1 MTSAKPKPPLIPGET
16 RAYPVLPLRDIVVF
30 PHMIVPLF
38 VGREK
43 SIKALE
49 EVMRSD
55 TFILLATQKNAS
67 DDDPATGAIFEIGT
81 LASVLQLLKLPDGT
95 VKVLVE
101 GAARA
106 KVERYTDR
114 AEYYEA
120 DAVVLAN
127 SSGEQVEAEALA
139 RSVINEFENYVKL
152 NKKVSPEV
160 VGVVQQIEDY
170 AKLADTVAS
179 HLAVKIPDKQVILET
194 PSVTE
199 RLEKVLGLMESEISV
214 LQVEKRIRTRVKR
227 QMEKTQREY
236 YLNEQMKAIQ
246 KELGDEEGKDE
257 LAEIEDKIKKTKL
270 SKEAREKATHE
281 LKKLRQMSPMS
292 AEATVVRNY
301 LDWLLSI
308 PWNKKSK
315 VKKDLVLAQE
325 ILDADHFGL
334 EKVKERIVEYL
345 AVQQRANKLS
355 GPILCLVGPPGVG
368 KTSLGKSIARAT
380 GRDFVRVSLG
390 GVRDEAEIRGH
401 RRTYIGSMPGK
412 VIQSMRKAKSS
423 NPLFLLDEVDK
434 MGADFRGD
442 PSSALLEVLD
452 PEQNHTFNDHYLEVD
467 YDLSNVMFIT
477 TANTLN
483 IPPPLM
489 DRMEIIRIAG
499 YTEDEKVEIARKH
512 LIPHAVAKHGLD
524 LKEWSI
530 DDEALLLLIRRYTRE
545 AGVRNL
551 ERELSTLIRKA
562 VKELT
567 LTKKK
572 SITVEAKTV
581 SDYLGVPKYRYGEVE
596 DEDQVGVVT
605 GLAWTDVGGEL
616 LTIEAA
622 MMPGKGKMTVTGNL
636 RDVMKESI
644 SAAASYVRMRAVAFG
659 IEPPRFD
666 KKDIHVHVPEGATPK
681 DGPSAGVAM
690 VTAIVSVM
698 TGIPVRRDVA
708 MTGEITLRGR
718 VLPIG
723 GLKEKLLAASRGGM
737 KTVLIPEENAKD
749 LVEISESIKKG
760 LEIIPVS
767 RMDEVLARALTRK
780 PEPIEWD
787 EEKAKPTET
796 SVTTEPAVET
806 ELFGAHG
813 ALIGFPLRDQP
824 NWTAAPRGAAVFV
837 WPPCSCFVLDIV
849 QNKERTWF
857 CCRSE
862 LRVICSF
869 QTRQFVLAD
878 TPTHEVRRPAK
889 LSRRDV

>member
-1 MTSAKPKPPLIPGET
+1 MTTKQRPPLQPGET
-16 RAYPVLPLRDIVVF
+16 RAFPVLPLRDIVVF

-43 SIKALE
+43 SIRALE

-67 DDDPATGAIFEIGT
+67 DDDPATSAIYEVGT

-101 GAARA
+101 GAERA
-106 KVERYTDR
+106 KVIRYGERT
-114 AEYYEA
+114 EYYEA
-120 DAVVLAN
+120 DALVVADVL
-127 SSGEQVEAEALA
+127 GEQVEAEAMA
-139 RSVINEFENYVKL
+139 RSVITEFENYVKL

-160 VGVVQQIEDY
+160 FGVVQQIQDY
-170 AKLADTVAS
+170 SKLADTVAS
-179 HLAVKIPDKQVILET
+179 HLAVKISDKQMILET
-194 PSVTE
+194 PIVSE

-257 LAEIEDKIKKTKL
+257 LAEIEEKIKKTKL

-308 PWNKKSK
+308 PWNKKTK
-315 VKKDLVLAQE
+315 VKKDLKLAEQ

-345 AVQQRANKLS
+345 AVQQRANKLT

-412 VIQSMRKAKSS
+412 IIQSMRKAKSS

-452 PEQNHTFNDHYLEVD
+452 PEQNHTFNDHYLEID
-467 YDLSNVMFIT
+467 YDLSSVMFIT

-512 LIPHAVAKHGLD
+512 LIPHAVVKHGLD
-524 LKEWSI
+524 PKEWSI
-530 DDEALLLLIRRYTRE
+530 DDEALLTIIRRYTRE

-551 ERELSTLIRKA
+551 ERELSTCIRKA

-567 LTKKK
+567 LSKKK
-572 SITVEAKTV
+572 TVKVTPETLA
-581 SDYLGVPKYRYGEVE
+581 DYLGVPKFRYGEVE
-596 DEDQVGVVT
+596 DVDQVGVVT

-616 LTIEAA
+616 LTIEGA

-636 RDVMKESI
+636 RDVMRESI
-644 SAAASYVRMRAVAFG
+644 SAAASYVRSRAVAFG
-659 IEPPRFD
+659 IEPPMFD
-666 KKDIHVHVPEGATPK
+666 KRDIHVHVPEGATPK

-698 TGIPVRRDVA
+698 TGIPARRDVA

-723 GLKEKLLAASRGGM
+723 GLKEKLLAAARGGI

-749 LVEISESIKKG
+749 LVEISDSIKKH
-760 LEIIPVS
+760 LDIVPVS
-767 RMDEVLARALTRK
+767 RMDEVLARALVRK
-780 PEPIEWD
+780 PEPIVWD
-787 EEKAKPTET
+787 EEAKPAET
-796 SVTTEPAVET
+796 SVTTEPPVEEESSVLT
-806 ELFGAHG
+806 AH
-813 ALIGFPLRDQP
+813 
-824 NWTAAPRGAAVFV
+824 
-837 WPPCSCFVLDIV
+837 
-849 QNKERTWF
+849 
-857 CCRSE
+857 
-862 LRVICSF
+862 
-869 QTRQFVLAD
+869 
-878 TPTHEVRRPAK
+878 
-889 LSRRDV
+889 